1 MSYMS
6 LFHSLRSSH
15 WLARLVL
22 LWFVLTLGAAVAS
35 PMVHPQ
41 GESTICSGMGMHKVV
56 VNDDGTTTT
65 SAVSG
70 ISCPLCLV
78 GGAPPQTTLPLM
90 AVQQALGH
98 LVPSTPVAIVDT
110 LTASPPP
117 ARGPPQI

>member
-1 MSYMS
+1 MS
-6 LFHSLRSSH
+6 LFHSLRSSQ
-15 WLARLVL
+15 WLARLAL

-35 PMVHPQ
+35 PMIHPQ
-41 GESTICSGMGMHKVV
+41 GEMAICSGMGMQKVL

-70 ISCPLCLV
+70 MSCPLCLV
-78 GGAPPQTTLPLM
+78 GGAPPQTTQPIV
-90 AVQQALGH
+90 AAEQALGH
-98 LVPSTPVAIVDT
+98 IAPSAHVVHAEA

>member
-1 MSYMS
+1 M
-6 LFHSLRSSH
+6 
-15 WLARLVL
+15 AL

-41 GESTICSGMGMHKVV
+41 AESTICSGMGMHKVV
-56 VNDDGTTTT
+56 INDDGTITT

-78 GGAPPQTTLPLM
+78 GGAPSQTTLPLVAAM
-90 AVQQALGH
+90 QVLGQ
-98 LVPSTPVAIVDT
+98 LVPSTPVAFVET
-110 LTASPPP
+110 PTASPPP